1 MKKQAL
7 ILGAFI
13 LTSIIGQGC
22 GGSDKSSEQ
31 TPVQQVNAAYQCPM
45 KCTEEKFDKP
55 GKCPVCGMDL
65 EKVAES

>member
-1 MKKQAL
+1 MKKHVL

-13 LTSIIGQGC
+13 LTLIVVQGC
-22 GGSDKSSEQ
+22 SGNDKSSEQ
-31 TPVQQVNAAYQCPM
+31 VPVEQVKEEYQCPM

-65 EKVAES
+65 EKVAAG